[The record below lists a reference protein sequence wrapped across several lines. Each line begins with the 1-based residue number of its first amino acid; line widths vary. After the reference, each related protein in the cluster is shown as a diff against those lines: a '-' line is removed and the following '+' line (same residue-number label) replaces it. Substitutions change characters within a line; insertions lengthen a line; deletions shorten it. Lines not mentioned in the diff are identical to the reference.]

1 MPKLKSHKGTA
12 KRFKIT
18 ATGKVR
24 ARRKNRG
31 HILAKKTR
39 KIKRQAGSLS
49 VLNKTDGNLV
59 KALLPYS

>member
-1 MPKLKSHKGTA
+1 MPKLKTHKGTA
-12 KRFKIT
+12 KRFKVT

-39 KIKRQAGSLS
+39 KVKRHAQAMT
-49 VLNKTDGNLV
+49 VLNKTDGNLI